1 MKSVLEIPGAIID
14 NKLWLR
20 AYKSAILEKVY
31 SYAKLG
37 VLERLKRLVP
47 IDVALILYKILVNKL
62 EAANHYHWRL
72 F

>member
-14 NKLWLR
+14 NKLSLR

-31 SYAKLG
+31 SYPKLG

-47 IDVALILYKILVNKL
+47 IDVALILYKNLANKL
-62 EAANHYHWRL
+62 EAANHYH
-72 F
+72 